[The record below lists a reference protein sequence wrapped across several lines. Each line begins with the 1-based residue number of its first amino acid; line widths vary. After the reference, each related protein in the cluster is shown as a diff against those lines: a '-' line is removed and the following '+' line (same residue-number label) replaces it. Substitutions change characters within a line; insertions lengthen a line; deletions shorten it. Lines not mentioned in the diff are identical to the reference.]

1 MFYTKYRPQKFS
13 EISKPN
19 DTAEALLNQLQSGKV
34 AHAYLLVGS
43 RGTGKTTTARI
54 LAKGLN
60 CLKPDKNGDP
70 CDSCANC
77 NAIATNSFTDLV
89 EIDAASNR
97 GIDDIRDLRERVKLA
112 PVSGKH
118 KVYIIDEVHMLTS
131 EAFNA
136 LLKTLEEPPKRVC
149 FILCTTEFHKVPD
162 TIKSRCQV
170 FKFKRASISQII
182 AKLEK
187 ISDQEGAKITKDQ
200 LKIIAK
206 ASLGGFRDAET
217 LLQQV
222 VEGSI
227 EPESLKILSSREG
240 YIDFLDL
247 LYRGN
252 LSECLRMINKSY
264 EDGVDMFVWSGELIS
279 YLRTLLFVK
288 AGVTEMLDDESD
300 FITESATRQSKTLDY
315 SFIVYAIEKL
325 VKAQSEIKTSQIPQ
339 LPIEVAVLSII
350 APIDSGFDVSNHNN
364 SKETETKTPKVGDI
378 LSDNS
383 ETNIAPSQVKP
394 KPLSMKRGDIKS
406 ISVTNKKAD
415 ISLSDN
421 TNLTAKKKIVSV
433 SLEEIQEKW
442 LDIVNAVDRVNST
455 IATLLR
461 NSKAVDSNEGG
472 IELEVAF
479 AFHKDRIESPKNKK
493 LIESIIEQVLG
504 KPQYITCKL
513 DTSKPRKTYSDKSER
528 ETGIL
533 TDRNVVAPTKA
544 PVEFSGN
551 ILDVFD
557 GGLPLAA

>member
-70 CDSCANC
+70 CNSCANC
-77 NAIATNSFTDLV
+77 NAIATNSFPDLV

-118 KVYIIDEVHMLTS
+118 KIYIIDEVHMLTS

-170 FKFKRASISQII
+170 FKFKRASISQIV

-187 ISDQEGAKITKDQ
+187 ISDQENAKITKDQ

-247 LYRGN
+247 LHQGS

-315 SFIVYAIEKL
+315 SFIVYAIETL

-350 APIDSGFDVSNHNN
+350 SQVDSGIGVPNPN
-364 SKETETKTPKVGDI
+364 STKEPDIKTPKVAATTATLGSKI
-378 LSDNS
+378 
-383 ETNIAPSQVKP
+383 TPAQVKP
-394 KPLSMKRGDIKS
+394 KSLSMKRVDIK
-406 ISVTNKKAD
+406 
-415 ISLSDN
+415 SLSDN
-421 TNLTAKKKIVSV
+421 VKKRDASISDTTNLAVTKKIVSV
-433 SLEEIQEKW
+433 TLEEIQEKW
-442 LDIVNAVDRVNST
+442 SDIVNAVDKVNST

-461 NSKAVDSNEGG
+461 NSKAVDSNENG

-504 KPQYITCKL
+504 KPQYITCTL
-513 DTSKPRKTYSDKSER
+513 DTSKPRKTYSDKNDR
-528 ETGIL
+528 ETGVL
-533 TDRNVVAPTKA
+533 TDRNVVTPARA